1 MQRFSEF
8 VVGLL
13 FGMGLLL
20 SGMSDHGKVLGF
32 LDRFGAWDPSLA

>member
-1 MQRFSEF
+1 MQKISEF

-20 SGMSDHGKVLGF
+20 SGMADPAKVLGWICSG
-32 LDRFGAWDPSLA
+32 LGTRLWPW